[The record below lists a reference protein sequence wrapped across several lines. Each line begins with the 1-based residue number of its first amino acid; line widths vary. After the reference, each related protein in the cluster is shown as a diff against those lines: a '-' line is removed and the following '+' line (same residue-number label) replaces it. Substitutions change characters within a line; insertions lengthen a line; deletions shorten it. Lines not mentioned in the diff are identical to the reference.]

1 MHCKTHTLVL
11 LKHNSVVFRRK
22 QCGVSGSG
30 GTRGGGGGNKDT
42 SLNTAHNTTRLNQGN
57 YITI

>member
-1 MHCKTHTLVL
+1 MHCKTHTHVL

-30 GTRGGGGGNKDT
+30 GIRGGGGSEDT
-42 SLNTAHNTTRLNQGN
+42 SPNTAYNTTRLNQGN